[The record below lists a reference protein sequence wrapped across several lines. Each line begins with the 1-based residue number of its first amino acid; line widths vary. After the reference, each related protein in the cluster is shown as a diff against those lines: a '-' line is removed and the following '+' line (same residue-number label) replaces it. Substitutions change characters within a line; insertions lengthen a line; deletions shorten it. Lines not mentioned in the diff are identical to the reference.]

1 MSFFYF
7 NSVATLGTYLL
18 TNMLAQSSI
27 FHPLNCS
34 VENQQNQNNNDSHPS
49 EDNQMKTTLKRNGK
63 SSARI

>member
-1 MSFFYF
+1 
-7 NSVATLGTYLL
+7 
-18 TNMLAQSSI
+18 MLAQSSI